1 MTVTYGDEPCFLRT
15 ALRAVRA
22 MQTDR
27 LHARVQSVGRG
38 GDSPYA
44 AENGTTWAKKLDI
57 SLRGGGI
64 LLVDFVV

>member
-1 MTVTYGDEPCFLRT
+1 MTVTYGGEPCFLRT

-22 MQTDR
+22 MRTDR

-57 SLRGGGI
+57 SLRGGGVYYWWI
-64 LLVDFVV
+64 S